1 MARIEGV
8 SKSQA
13 GPVVKLVYRFG
24 PRAVKK
30 LTGRDPQIGNGIEP
44 IEIWAHQPKMM
55 VGMGRFNQA
64 VRKGKAVDER
74 IKNLVELKGAQM
86 IGCEFCVDLGSQI
99 CRNSGFSDEELL
111 ALPRYQSSDL
121 FTDREKAALDYTAAV
136 MRTPVEVTD
145 DLFTRVTVVLR
156 RAPACGDHRPADA
169 GEPRPLQ
176 RRVRDRLGG
185 LQRRNG
191 MRPARPPGSCT
202 VGGIRYPAPAV
213 IRASRLDRAGLV
225 SGRRPAAHVQQPLFE
240 ICPRPAPL
248 RERGQDLLHRRE
260 LLVE

>member
-24 PRAVKK
+24 PRAMKK
-30 LTGRDPQIGNGIEP
+30 LTGRDPQTGNGIEP
-44 IEIWAHQPKMM
+44 IQIWAHQPKMM
-55 VGMGRFNQA
+55 MGMGRFNQA
-64 VRKGKAVDER
+64 VRKGMAVDER

-121 FTDREKAALDYTAAV
+121 FTDREKAALNYTVAV

-145 DLFTRVTVVLR
+145 GKHSGPLVRRLVSLTVGDCGGGGDLCRAGAACRLACCRPALDDHGLCPRCRLLPLGAR
-156 RAPACGDHRPADA
+156 RALPGTS
-169 GEPRPLQ
+169 GS
-176 RRVRDRLGG
+176 RRW
-185 LQRRNG
+185 RR
-191 MRPARPPGSCT
+191 
-202 VGGIRYPAPAV
+202 
-213 IRASRLDRAGLV
+213 
-225 SGRRPAAHVQQPLFE
+225 RR
-240 ICPRPAPL
+240 
-248 RERGQDLLHRRE
+248 
-260 LLVE
+260 